1 MVAVQC
7 EAKCKIG
14 LELAPVLVASLSIS
28 MLRCQ
33 HELPNKIVLAPCWV
47 TLGRWHCVKSQPQQ
61 GIDINARLY
70 LHFLLRLRSLP
81 SDSFRNTQ
89 LETLDLSHNE
99 FQVTRS
105 KILLTLYKLKLLL
118 FIKPSLRIKVGK
130 VLYELAFS
138 LFQ

>member
-1 MVAVQC
+1 
-7 EAKCKIG
+7 
-14 LELAPVLVASLSIS
+14 

-47 TLGRWHCVKSQPQQ
+47 TLGQWHCVKSQPQQ
-61 GIDINARLY
+61 GTDINARLY

>member
-1 MVAVQC
+1 
-7 EAKCKIG
+7 
-14 LELAPVLVASLSIS
+14 

-61 GIDINARLY
+61 GTDINARLY

-105 KILLTLYKLKLLL
+105 KILLTLYKLKLLW
-118 FIKPSLRIKVGK
+118 F
-130 VLYELAFS
+130 LA
-138 LFQ
+138 